1 MLLNEN
7 ISVVLEIDEQVEKN
21 KNAKNTANEEAR
33 NQDLKNEMFVI
44 SNNNIRK
51 KFTYDVLKS
60 FDKPL
65 RITTTL

>member
-1 MLLNEN
+1 MNKLKRIKMLRNN
-7 ISVVLEIDEQVEKN
+7 
-21 KNAKNTANEEAR
+21 ANEEAR

>member
-1 MLLNEN
+1 MNKLKRIKMLRNN
-7 ISVVLEIDEQVEKN
+7 
-21 KNAKNTANEEAR
+21 ANEEAR

-65 RITTTL
+65 KSQPPCE

>member
-51 KFTYDVLKS
+51 KFTYDILKS
-60 FDKPL
+60 LDKPL